1 MTAFPLEQPIH
12 YPESDGQPMAESD
25 LHRDEMVYFIDALK
39 DHFGDDP
46 LVYIAGNLFLYY
58 EKGRPRSV
66 VAPDV
71 FVVRGVPKRQRRVY
85 KLWEEGVPPCLVVEV
100 TSESTR
106 NEDLGTKRDRYEQL
120 GVEEYFLYDPTA
132 DYLPTRLEGLRL
144 VKGRYREL
152 PHEPDGSLL
161 SRTTGVRL
169 VLEEPLVRLVDAVTG
184 KRLLRSEEKNAA
196 IQAAEARARSAEARA
211 EEETA
216 ARRVLE
222 QELERLRRQ
231 LRRV

>member
-1 MTAFPLEQPIH
+1 MTAFPLEQPIY

-39 DHFGDDP
+39 DHYRDDP
-46 LVYIAGNLFLYY
+46 LVYVAGNLFLYY

-71 FVVRGVPKRQRRVY
+71 FVVRGVAKRQRRVY
-85 KLWEEGVPPCLVVEV
+85 KLWEEGVPPCLIVEV

-106 NEDLGTKRDRYEQL
+106 DEDLVTKRDRYAQL

-132 DYLPTRLEGLRL
+132 DYLPSRLEGLRL
-144 VKGRYREL
+144 VKGRYRKIQL
-152 PHEPDGSLL
+152 EPDGSLL

-169 VLEEPLVRLVDAVTG
+169 VLEGPLVRLVDAAIG
-184 KRLLRSEEKNAA
+184 KRLLRSEEKDAA
-196 IQAAEARARSAEARA
+196 LRAAEARI
-211 EEETA
+211 EEEAA

-222 QELERLRRQ
+222 EELERPRRQ
-231 LRRV
+231 LRPV